1 MSGGASPRI
10 VSLLPS
16 ATEIICDL
24 GLGPNLV
31 GISHECDYPVG
42 VQNLEAVTSS
52 VIPKDAPSSEI
63 DRLVREHLSTNS
75 ALYQLDLDLLR
86 RLLPDLIVTQ
96 ALCDVCAVS
105 AEDVEAAVSSLP
117 GRPAVINLE
126 PMCLEDLFTTML
138 EVGRAAGIERR
149 AATRVAELKGRI
161 TAVEERSAAILG
173 ERPRVAFLEWID
185 PPFNAGHWTP
195 ELLELAG
202 GLDVLGNAGRPSI
215 TLNWDDVAASAPD
228 VLCIACCGFSAER
241 ALEDLPILQR
251 RPGWES
257 LPCVRHNRIYVFDG
271 NAFFNR
277 PGPRLVDSLELL
289 AYALHPQ
296 VHTVPD
302 LPPGSLLLIE

>member
-1 MSGGASPRI
+1 MLRA
-10 VSLLPS
+10 
-16 ATEIICDL
+16 
-24 GLGPNLV
+24 
-31 GISHECDYPVG
+31 
-42 VQNLEAVTSS
+42 
-52 VIPKDAPSSEI
+52 AP
-63 DRLVREHLSTNS
+63 
-75 ALYQLDLDLLR
+75 
-86 RLLPDLIVTQ
+86 
-96 ALCDVCAVS
+96 
-105 AEDVEAAVSSLP
+105 
-117 GRPAVINLE
+117 PAVINLE

-215 TLNWDDVAASAPD
+215 TLNWDDVATAEPD

-251 RPGWES
+251 RPGWEN

-302 LPPGSLLLIE
+302 VPPGSLLRPTAQA